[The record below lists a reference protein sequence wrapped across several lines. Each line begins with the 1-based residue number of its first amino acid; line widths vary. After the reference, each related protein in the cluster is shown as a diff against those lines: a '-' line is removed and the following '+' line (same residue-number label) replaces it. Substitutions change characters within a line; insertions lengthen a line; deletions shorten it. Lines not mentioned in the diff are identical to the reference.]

1 VSAPD
6 FLSGESGIVTG
17 PRAIARALAEDAN
30 ADLRLLAT
38 GLQTELRAAAH
49 ELPARNVLVVGVD
62 RGEPGSI
69 MPGAL
74 RELERSRHDVS
85 TAIQNGTA
93 DRGKFENLNAL
104 LSGRHAAAHDWL
116 VVIDDDVHLPRL
128 FLDGLLAA
136 AEALDLALVQPAH
149 RARSHAAW
157 SVTRRRPGVIA
168 RETGFV
174 EIGPVTALRRDTFS
188 TLLPFPALRFG
199 WGLDLH
205 WAALAQ
211 RGPWKLG
218 VVDAVAIAHRSRPI
232 ASAYGHEDAVA
243 EAAAFLRSRDYVPAV
258 QANRTIATYRE
269 LPS

>member
-1 VSAPD
+1 VTEPD

-17 PRAIARALAEDAN
+17 PRAIARSVAEDAN

-38 GLQTELRAAAH
+38 GLETELRAAAH
-49 ELPARNVLVVGVD
+49 ELPARSVLVIGVD
-62 RGEPGSI
+62 RGEPDSL
-69 MPGAL
+69 MPAAL
-74 RELERSRHDVS
+74 RELGRSRHS
-85 TAIQNGTA
+85 LTTAIQSGTA

-104 LSGRHAAAHDWL
+104 LAGRHAAAHDWL
-116 VVIDDDVHLPRL
+116 LVIDDDVRLPRH

-157 SVTRRRPGVIA
+157 SVTRRQPGVIA

-188 TLLPFPALRFG
+188 TFLPFPPLHFG

-218 VVDAVAIAHRSRPI
+218 VVDAVAIAHRSRAI
-232 ASAYGHEDAVA
+232 ASTYGHGDAVA
-243 EAAAFLRSRDYVPAV
+243 EAESFLRSRDYVPAV